1 MGKVRILALMA
12 LTVGAIF
19 AQAPR
24 PPLATQYWWRNS
36 VTVKSLDLSDAQ
48 TKQLNQIQQSY
59 VSRLM
64 DLQTA
69 VNNADRNLEEVFRQA
84 TIDDLKAETAR
95 DQYANARDNMTRELT
110 EMSLKMRRVLTAE
123 QWGQLESMQNGRGGG
138 RGGQGRGRRGPPTS
152 GTNTTSNKV
161 GPAISQQ
168 K

>member
-1 MGKVRILALMA
+1 MRKPPILALVS

-19 AQAPR
+19 AQPPR
-24 PPLATQYWWRNS
+24 PPVATQYWWRNA

-64 DLQTA
+64 DLQAA

-95 DQYANARDNMTRELT
+95 DQYANARDNMTRQLT
-110 EMSLKMRRVLTAE
+110 DMSLKMRRVLTAE
-123 QWGQLESMQNGRGGG
+123 QWQQLESMESGRVGA
-138 RGGQGRGRRGPPTS
+138 RGGQGRGRRGPPTNGS
-152 GTNTTSNKV
+152 STTSNKV
-161 GPAISQQ
+161 GPAISQ